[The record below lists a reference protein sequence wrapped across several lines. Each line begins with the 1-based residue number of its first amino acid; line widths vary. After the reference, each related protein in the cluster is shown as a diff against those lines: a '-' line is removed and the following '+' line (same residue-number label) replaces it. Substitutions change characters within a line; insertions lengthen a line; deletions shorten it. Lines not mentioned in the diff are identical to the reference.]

1 VKDRQTA
8 AVDLQHMATI
18 AERNFQLWWALVN
31 RIYPSYANTLDLY
44 SDFFGPSIDAFQRVY
59 FVELGRLLDIGK
71 DAVNLGSFF
80 NSHTLSDPSIKT
92 DYQNFLKAKVLD
104 IRAIRTI
111 RNKVFAHS
119 DKILSPNQV
128 FANNGI
134 TPNKIRE
141 IIDELVE
148 LVRRII
154 RDVQTGTG
162 TIGDTHRYEF
172 AAMAL
177 VRHIDEWQRV
187 EPKENRRVWTSAPF

>member
-1 VKDRQTA
+1 MA

-31 RIYPSYANTLDLY
+31 RVYPSYASTLDLY

-59 FVELGRLLDIGK
+59 FVELGRLFDSNK
-71 DAVNLGSFF
+71 DAVSLSTFF
-80 NSHTLSDPSIKT
+80 KSYTLSDPSIET
-92 DYQNFLKAKVLD
+92 DYQNFLGARSLD

-111 RNKVFAHS
+111 RSKVFAHS
-119 DKILSPNQV
+119 DKQLSPTQV
-128 FANNGI
+128 FANTNI
-134 TPNKIRE
+134 TPNKIRD
-141 IIDELVE
+141 IIDDLVK

-177 VRHIDEWQRV
+177 VQHIDEWQRV
-187 EPKENRRVWTSAPF
+187 SPKENRRVWIKAPF